1 MNRLKRLIRIAA
13 GLLSLL
19 APSLAFA
26 GSTCVFGAQDN
37 TCLTRIVNAPEV
49 ASSCSTGAGYQ
60 TVTPAVWQGSQW
72 SQPVCSY
79 TAPPTCVSGTSQT
92 TAPTW
97 DGTQWVGQVCTVVSP
112 PETGPVCSYVAGN
125 TYVELLVNQ
134 GDQFAK
140 FTEQE
145 TIYLVVNGATLWTY
159 NGKVGAAPLNETEI
173 NNNLSGYGYQL
184 GTLESTA
191 PYGTDG
197 SLTYDSICTGD

>member
-49 ASSCSTGAGYQ
+49 ASTCSTGAGYQ
-60 TVTPAVWQGSQW
+60 TVTSAVWEGSHW
-72 SQPVCSY
+72 SLPVCSY
-79 TAPPTCVSGTSQT
+79 TPPPTCASGTTQT

-97 DGTQWVGQVCTVVSP
+97 TGTTWIDQVCTP
-112 PETGPVCSYVAGN
+112 IATTETGPVCTYVAGN
-125 TYVELLVNQ
+125 TFLEILVNQ
-134 GDQFAK
+134 GTQFAK

-145 TIYLVVNGATLWTY
+145 SIYLVVNGSTLWTY
-159 NGKVGAAPLNETEI
+159 NGKVGAAVLTVTEI
-173 NNNLSGYGYQL
+173 NNNLAPYGYQI
-184 GTLESTA
+184 GTLESTS

-197 SLTYDSICTGD
+197 SLTYDSVCTTN